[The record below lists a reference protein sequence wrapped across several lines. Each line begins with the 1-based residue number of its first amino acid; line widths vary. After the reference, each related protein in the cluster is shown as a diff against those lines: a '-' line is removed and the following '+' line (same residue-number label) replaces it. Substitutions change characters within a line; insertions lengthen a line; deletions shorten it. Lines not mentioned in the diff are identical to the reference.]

1 MSRCYESNMSRADS
15 CVVSPVL
22 PQERARVACERSTAF
37 HCAGARSV
45 RCLPP
50 PSSPPHPDCLA
61 MQGDAR
67 RVAPETA
74 ASARATSLEMSRR
87 SERESSRRSDSSRRS
102 ESGESRSPSPNS
114 KRILARHGTF
124 SGGEMSPSTKQRLGR
139 QRTSNIQAADRKR
152 FNARVVRR
160 VHALMLADY
169 DVRVKTLL
177 CFPLVHTCL

>member
-1 MSRCYESNMSRADS
+1 MSRRLASKR
-15 CVVSPVL
+15 VVWFSPVL

-74 ASARATSLEMSRR
+74 ASARSTSLEMSHR
-87 SERESSRRSDSSRRS
+87 SERESSRRS
-102 ESGESRSPSPNS
+102 ESGASRSPSPNS

-139 QRTSNIQAADRKR
+139 QRTTNIQRADRKR
-152 FNARVVRR
+152 FHPRVVRR

>member
-1 MSRCYESNMSRADS
+1 MWF
-15 CVVSPVL
+15 SPVL

-74 ASARATSLEMSRR
+74 ASARSTSLEMSRR

-114 KRILARHGTF
+114 KRILARHGTL

-152 FNARVVRR
+152 FHPRVVRR